1 MKGKLYSSKNIEISY
16 LDANLSSSDIYN
28 PTTLKN
34 SFELKI
40 KQENSPLQIQG
51 KWKNYIL
58 FRRDFENIGFIAL
71 RGKEGKSDSLF
82 VMGLESIDPEILKNS
97 LENNLCLNDIRDAFG
112 IAYERDFKILKK
124 ESYK

>member
-82 VMGLESIDPEILKNS
+82 VMGLESIDPEILITFGAG
-97 LENNLCLNDIRDAFG
+97 DIDRF
-112 IAYERDFKILKK
+112 IEPIKKLLKRK
-124 ESYK
+124 YNV